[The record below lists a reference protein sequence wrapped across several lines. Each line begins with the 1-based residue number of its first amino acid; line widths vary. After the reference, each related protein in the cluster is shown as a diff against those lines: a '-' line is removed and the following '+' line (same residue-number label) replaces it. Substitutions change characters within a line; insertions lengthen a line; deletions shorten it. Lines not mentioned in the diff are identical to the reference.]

1 MDAIG
6 SGGLEEFGRRLR
18 AGETS
23 ARAAVESC
31 LARIEA
37 EDNALRSFV
46 HVAAD
51 AARRSADT
59 IDRRLS
65 AGEELGPLM
74 GVPVAVKDLFAV
86 EGMPASAG
94 SRLDVA
100 LVIGNEGP
108 FVKRLKEIGAVV
120 LGKTRTIEFAAGG
133 HNLGHPIPCNPAD
146 RSRHRSPGGS
156 SSGSAVA
163 VAAGLCPLAVGSDTG
178 GSVRFPAALCGITGY
193 KSTYGRYSTEGV
205 FPLCHS
211 MDCVGLFAAAPG
223 DLSVALAAIDGAP
236 MSDAAVN
243 VSGLRLGVP
252 PDHLFTNLDDTVAQ
266 TFEAALVAF
275 GRAGA
280 TLVRVDWPDRS
291 EVQTV
296 ADIFAGLVPAESHRH
311 AWPATPRSE
320 HRSDRSGRAGSD
332 FEGRGTW
339 RDGVPT
345 IVGRAERSGSP
356 GRRTDVGTRRGGSA
370 DIVDHRGPG

>member
-178 GSVRFPAALCGITGY
+178 GSVESSGSALRHHRLQVHLRSLFDGRCLPALPFY
-193 KSTYGRYSTEGV
+193 
-205 FPLCHS
+205 
-211 MDCVGLFAAAPG
+211 
-223 DLSVALAAIDGAP
+223 
-236 MSDAAVN
+236 
-243 VSGLRLGVP
+243 GLRW
-252 PDHLFTNLDDTVAQ
+252 
-266 TFEAALVAF
+266 
-275 GRAGA
+275 
-280 TLVRVDWPDRS
+280 LVRRS
-291 EVQTV
+291 
-296 ADIFAGLVPAESHRH
+296 AG
-311 AWPATPRSE
+311 RSF
-320 HRSDRSGRAGSD
+320 GS
-332 FEGRGTW
+332 T
-339 RDGVPT
+339 
-345 IVGRAERSGSP
+345 
-356 GRRTDVGTRRGGSA
+356 GG
-370 DIVDHRGPG
+370 H